1 MKRLWKFFLIGILL
15 PLIGRVRAADYS
27 IEIDLTTQR
36 AYLLYHRRMVME
48 SPICS
53 GRPNYVTPTGS
64 FQITEKDLLHRSSLY
79 GKIVDYRGRTVI
91 TDADAD
97 MRAPEGTRFVNA
109 PMPYFMRFTGG
120 IGLHEG
126 YLPGH
131 PASHGCVRMPKEQ
144 AISFFNAIEVGS
156 TVNVFG
162 RAPE

>member
-1 MKRLWKFFLIGILL
+1 MNRHWRFCLFGILSL
-15 PLIGRVRAADYS
+15 FSGQIRAADYS

-53 GRPNYVTPTGS
+53 GRPKYPTPTGS
-64 FQITEKDLLHRSSLY
+64 FQVSEKDLLHRSSLY
-79 GKIVDYRGRTVI
+79 GKIVDLRGRTVI
-91 TDADAD
+91 ADADAD
-97 MRAPEGTRFVNA
+97 MRLPEGTQFINA

-131 PASHGCVRMPKEQ
+131 PASHGCIRMPKEQ
-144 AISFFNAIEVGS
+144 AISFFNAVEVGS
-156 TVNVFG
+156 PVNVFG
-162 RAPE
+162 RAPD